1 MNEVCR
7 VEHQTPGYTFLHDF
21 ALTPTHYVLVQNPVG
36 LDPGPFLLGKVS
48 AAASVKWIEGKP
60 AEVHLLRRPV
70 VGSASQQQLQQQS
83 QQQRLQQQRLQ
94 QQQSQQQQQRLQQ
107 QQSQQQQQQQNDS
120 SNGSGISSVT
130 GSGSRGV
137 DGSRAHNGNVAGN
150 ASVNSNVDRA
160 VSQHGGSGAAQ
171 LPKHLVSKVSLPLQW
186 T

>member
-94 QQQSQQQQQRLQQ
+94 QQQSQQQQQ
-107 QQSQQQQQQQNDS
+107 QQNDS